1 MTEFYNI
8 KKHWDSVG
16 GTLYQYFWRSSLA
29 HRNLSEKEQR
39 FIKKF
44 IPSKTIRALDF
55 GIGSGRILNV
65 LLENTNPESEIYG
78 LDISEAMVKY
88 CQEKFGMNKKIKG
101 IKVVKNSQDMDDY
114 YKIKFNLITTIRVLK
129 YNSDWKKILI
139 NLFKILQEDG
149 IIIFTMPKKYLISRL
164 YKPKSPFRMPIGG
177 IKKIAEQNNMKIV
190 EIKGFAK
197 IPDFF
202 YGINNKLFSK
212 IVLFCENVLRFIFG
226 ERLFE
231 REVFY
236 VFKK

>member
-1 MTEFYNI
+1 MAEFYNI

-16 GTLYQYFWRSSLA
+16 GESYRYFWSSSLT
-29 HRNLSEKEQR
+29 RQKLSEKEEQ

-44 IPSKTIRALDF
+44 ISSKTIKALDF
-55 GIGSGRILNV
+55 GIGSGRVFNI
-65 LLENTNPESEIYG
+65 LLENTNPQSEIYG

-88 CQEKFGMNKKIKG
+88 CQEKFGMYKKIEG
-101 IKVVKNSQDMDDY
+101 IKVIKNSQDIDDY
-114 YKIKFNLITTIRVLK
+114 YKIKFNFITAIRVLK

-139 NLFKILQEDG
+139 NLFKILQDNG

-164 YKPKSPFRMPIGG
+164 HKPKSPFRVT
-177 IKKIAEQNNMKIV
+177 IKEIKEIAEQNNMRIV

-202 YGINNKLFSK
+202 YGINNRLFSK
-212 IVLFCENVLRFIFG
+212 IVLFSENVLRFIFG

>member
-1 MTEFYNI
+1 MTEFNNI

-16 GTLYQYFWRSSLA
+16 GEDYQYFWRSSLA
-29 HRNLSEKEQR
+29 HRNLSEREQQ

-44 IPSKTIRALDF
+44 IPSKAIRALDF
-55 GIGSGRILNV
+55 GIGSGRILDV
-65 LLENTNPESEIYG
+65 LLKNTNPESKIYG

-101 IKVVKNSQDMDDY
+101 IKVVKNSQDIDDY

-139 NLFKILQEDG
+139 NLFKIIQEDG

-164 YKPKSPFRMPIGG
+164 YKLKSPFRMTIGE
-177 IKKIAEQNNMKIV
+177 IKKIAKQNNMKIF

-212 IVLFCENVLRFIFG
+212 IVLLCENVLRFIFG